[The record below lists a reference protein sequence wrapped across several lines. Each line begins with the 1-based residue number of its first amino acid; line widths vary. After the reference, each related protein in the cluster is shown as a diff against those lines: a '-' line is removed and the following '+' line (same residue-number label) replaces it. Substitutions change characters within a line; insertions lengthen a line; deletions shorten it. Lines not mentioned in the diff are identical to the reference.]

1 LVMTPRPGRI
11 ADELVIDLPRPRG
24 LEVMNTPEFGV
35 YVKRIRTGLNATG
48 GIE

>member
-1 LVMTPRPGRI
+1 MTPRPGRI

-24 LEVMNTPEFGV
+24 LEVMNTPAFGA
-35 YVKRIRTGLNATG
+35 YVRRIRAGLNASG